1 MLGIVMLSFTF
12 LKITEDVLCE
22 GHNAECRNAECN
34 RSECNSSEC
43 CVFIV
48 KPLLLG
54 MVNAILSVILVNFH
68 NG

>member
-12 LKITEDVLCE
+12 IMITEDVLCE

-34 RSECNSSEC
+34 RSEC